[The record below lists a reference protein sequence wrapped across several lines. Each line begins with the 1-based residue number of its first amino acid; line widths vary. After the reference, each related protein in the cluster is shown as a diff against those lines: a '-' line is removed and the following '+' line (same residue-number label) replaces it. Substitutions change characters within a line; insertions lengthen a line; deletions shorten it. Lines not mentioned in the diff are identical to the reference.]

1 MAPNF
6 LLGPM
11 GSTNFMRL
19 SLKKGA
25 HADLSRAA
33 CRKFGKFGVFAVA
46 YMGRKWILQMLS
58 LRRTKTLA
66 LGPGVLSV

>member
-6 LLGPM
+6 LLGPV

-33 CRKFGKFGVFAVA
+33 GRKFGVFARA
-46 YMGRKWILQMLS
+46 YMGGKRRAQPYDSFCHSTINS
-58 LRRTKTLA
+58 LPKK
-66 LGPGVLSV
+66 G